1 MTAMLEM
8 MNHLLGLAVALS
20 FGAGTLDTAAVV
32 GVVALG
38 ALAVA
43 LCTQYLVSMIGRS
56 GVSLIEQT
64 GFDLAAL
71 RVLVVQS
78 DPNAA
83 GRPRTRAPARSIP
96 VAA

>member
-1 MTAMLEM
+1 MTATLEM
-8 MNHLLGLAVALS
+8 INHLLGLAVALS
-20 FGAGTLDTAAVV
+20 FGTGQLDTAAVV
-32 GVVALG
+32 GLVALS

-43 LCTQYLVSMIGRS
+43 LCAHYLVSLNGS
-56 GVSLIEQT
+56 AGTALAEQT
-64 GFDLAAL
+64 SFDRAAL

>member
-8 MNHLLGLAVALS
+8 IHHLLGLAVALS
-20 FGAGTLDTAAVV
+20 FGTGQLDTAAVV
-32 GVVALG
+32 GLVALS
-38 ALAVA
+38 AVAVA
-43 LCTQYLVSMIGRS
+43 LCAHYLVSLNG
-56 GVSLIEQT
+56 GTDAALVEQT
-64 GFDLAAL
+64 SFDRAAL

-83 GRPRTRAPARSIP
+83 GRPRTRAPAPGIP

>member
-20 FGAGTLDTAAVV
+20 FGTGNLDTAAVV
-32 GVVALG
+32 GVVALS

-43 LCTQYLVSMIGRS
+43 LCAHYLVSLIGS
-56 GVSLIEQT
+56 TGASLVEQT
-64 GFDLAAL
+64 SFDRAAL
-71 RVLVVQS
+71 RVRVVQS

-83 GRPRTRAPARSIP
+83 GRPRTRAPAYSIP

>member
-1 MTAMLEM
+1 MTATLEM
-8 MNHLLGLAVALS
+8 MNHLLGLALAVS
-20 FGAGTLDTAAVV
+20 FGSGTLDTAAVV

-43 LCTQYLVSMIGRS
+43 LCAQYLVSLIGRS

-64 GFDLAAL
+64 SLDRSVL
-71 RVLVVQS
+71 RVRVVQS

>member
-8 MNHLLGLAVALS
+8 INHLLGLAVALS
-20 FGAGTLDTAAVV
+20 FGTGQPDTAAVV
-32 GVVALG
+32 GVVALS
-38 ALAVA
+38 ALAA
-43 LCTQYLVSMIGRS
+43 GLCAHYLLSLVCGIGT
-56 GVSLIEQT
+56 SLVGQT
-64 GFDLAAL
+64 GFARAAL

-83 GRPRTRAPARSIP
+83 GRPRTRAPSRGIP